1 MDCLHR
7 EANGAVIA
15 GWPTHTMSFPC
26 GEEEQQVFKR
36 RTIRRRKVFG
46 KDQTRKS
53 RKMMM
58 MIKFRREDVKQGN
71 EKLVRW

>member
-26 GEEEQQVFKR
+26 GEKERSRFLKGGRSDEK
-36 RTIRRRKVFG
+36 KYLG
-46 KDQTRKS
+46 KDQMRKS
-53 RKMMM
+53 SKMNLRGKM
-58 MIKFRREDVKQGN
+58 
-71 EKLVRW
+71 